1 MGRRASLT
9 LMELLVMVLVFAL
22 AAAVCLRCFAAA
34 AVTARETD
42 LQTRVVLLAQNG
54 AEILK
59 ASAGDLETAAEEL
72 GAEASGDT
80 LCLRQRE
87 LKLILTKENSGRAGL
102 GLGRV
107 QVEAEGKPLVS
118 FPVCWQEVS

>member
-1 MGRRASLT
+1 MKHRASLT

-42 LQTRVVLLAQNG
+42 LQTRAALLAQNG

-59 ASAGDLETAAEEL
+59 ASAGDLEKPEEHFFSRTAKSMSL
-72 GAEASGDT
+72 YSKT
-80 LCLRQRE
+80 VS
-87 LKLILTKENSGRAGL
+87 ILTKTATVL
-102 GLGRV
+102 
-107 QVEAEGKPLVS
+107 
-118 FPVCWQEVS
+118 